1 MKSDLYKVPPPKI
14 RNIPI
19 YELERE
25 KTKQMNTKR
34 KPQTHK
40 QRERRERILFAR
52 VRAHA
57 RGSVRDIVSEPAK
70 RERVNAR
77 ARERKIRQTQQ
88 KSCNTN
94 L

>member
-19 YELERE
+19 YELEK

-52 VRAHA
+52 VRAHDA
-57 RGSVRDIVSEPAK
+57 RGSVRDIASEAV
-70 RERVNAR
+70 RVN
-77 ARERKIRQTQQ
+77 E
-88 KSCNTN
+88 
-94 L
+94 